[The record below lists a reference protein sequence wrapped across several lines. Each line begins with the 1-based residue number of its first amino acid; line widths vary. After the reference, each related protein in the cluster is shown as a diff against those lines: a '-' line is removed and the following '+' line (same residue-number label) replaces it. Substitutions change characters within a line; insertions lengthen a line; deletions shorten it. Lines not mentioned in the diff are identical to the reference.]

1 MVARTYHYCRI
12 LVVGRHQN
20 AEGSNN
26 LLMHHQSQVV
36 PRIIMSSSLTPLNIV
51 EVRRWREISEAEAA
65 ITEEAILRRAMIGS
79 LIAANRREKKSGSMR
94 ANQFFCFLSGGGGL
108 RGVTSRSADIFTL
121 NFIQALIS

>member
-36 PRIIMSSSLTPLNIV
+36 PRIIMSSSLTPLIV
-51 EVRRWREISEAEAA
+51 EVRRWREIVEAGAA
-65 ITEEAILRRAMIGS
+65 ITEEAI
-79 LIAANRREKKSGSMR
+79 
-94 ANQFFCFLSGGGGL
+94 
-108 RGVTSRSADIFTL
+108 
-121 NFIQALIS
+121 